1 MQMIMKQMLTP
12 LVEGEIIV
20 LLEEGLF
27 VVVASTSGLG
37 VSILFPLTDELDSET
52 VLETIPWNEVSKKL
66 ARE

>member
-1 MQMIMKQMLTP
+1 MIMKQMLTP